1 MIISMA
7 DYQMQKDKLNMSSEY
22 MRRKTGLAEY
32 EYGRY
37 GSRGKKL

>member
-1 MIISMA
+1 
-7 DYQMQKDKLNMSSEY
+7 MSSEY

-37 GSRGKKL
+37 GSRGKKLWQFTLMELWFLLLKKV